1 MINLSPHQRY
11 FVFRGSA
18 DMRKG
23 FDGLCGLVRD
33 HLLGDPVSGDVFV
46 FFNRARS
53 HVKILWWDHDGFA
66 IYYTRLE
73 RGAFEIPVA
82 SAGGNSQI
90 TAQTL
95 SLILQGI
102 DLSSVRKK
110 KRFHFAA

>member
-1 MINLSPHQRY
+1 MISLSAHQRY

-33 HLLGDPVSGDVFV
+33 HLQANPVSGDVFV

-53 HVKILWWDHDGFA
+53 HVKILWWDSDGFA
-66 IYYTRLE
+66 IYHKRLE
-73 RGAFEIPVA
+73 RGGFDIPSP
-82 SAGGNSQI
+82 SADGNGQI

-102 DLSSVRKK
+102 DLTSVKKK

>member
-1 MINLSPHQRY
+1 MINLSAHQRY
-11 FVFRGSA
+11 FVFRGST

-33 HLLGDPVSGDVFV
+33 YLQANPVSGDVFV

-53 HVKILWWDHDGFA
+53 HVKILWWDSGGFA
-66 IYYTRLE
+66 IFYKRLE
-73 RGAFEIPVA
+73 RGGYEIPA
-82 SAGGNSQI
+82 FSEDGNNQVS
-90 TAQTL
+90 AQTL

-102 DLSSVRKK
+102 ELSSVKKK